1 MMNRLLRAFLIAGLV
16 IGLASAGWAQRQYG
30 MIHGRVLNSTQKPM
44 ADVSVLLYGTSL
56 MGSKTYITEK
66 SGEYHFIGLLPG
78 VYMLRLEMPGF
89 KTQVRKDII
98 VELGKTFDWTTRLEA
113 AAGGEMAAE
122 EEVTVSL
129 PSPMIDLRS
138 PAMRTVYDTLLLST
152 LPVNRD
158 LYDLQNTLPG
168 AVSEDMEFLRTSSIL
183 GGTVRS
189 QLLTFDGAFINDP
202 VNFGL
207 MANANVEVLDS
218 IEFEQA
224 GHPAESGQT
233 GSTYVN
239 ILAKAGG
246 NRMTGSLAGYV
257 GGTDLNKVLVS
268 QDEINRLHMS
278 PPQKYNAYGDFSLAL
293 GGPILE
299 DTVWFYLNA
308 RHLAW
313 DRTNPFTPEN
323 RMAAL
328 QLYSPHYDFQLGE
341 WLIFSKVTFEYGKAL
356 RYSGVFD
363 YHSIYEPVAFDS
375 ISPSSSFDY
384 TSILQSETV
393 LTTTHQL
400 MYQLNPTTLAEA
412 RGTYIHRARPFTR
425 RDDKTY
431 TSYDLAQDVFFG
443 SAPFNDTQRST
454 RLSGLA
460 SITKYAD
467 DVLGADHELK
477 AGAEFEQ
484 SEGSRDW
491 FKANPYNTFWYDF
504 ANGNPYFY
512 SPALKQGRLSISPC
526 PTTADAWAPKTGLR
540 RMSAFAQ
547 DNFRTGRLA
556 FDLGVRLDYSYLYLS
571 SESRPDITPTYNPQ
585 QQVSGLATNAL
596 LAALLKQ
603 MKDQGHVLP
612 LAAYDIVSRSLAS
625 FVSVSPRAGF
635 VVDLFGTGRT
645 ALKASAARYHEPF
658 WVQLFSYDQIL
669 APTTLD
675 WRWND
680 LNGNDL
686 MDLPGTD
693 SYELSH
699 YPNQSPALNSY
710 LSTIKAPF
718 TDEIQAGIEQELFP
732 HFKIGLNFIYKID
745 KNIVDS
751 FDANNGYDVAA
762 QDGKGPIW
770 IPFTFADPGAD
781 GALGTGDDRSLTVY
795 GLRKDRPAPSYVIG
809 NIPGAQRKYMA
820 AVLSFDKRLAD
831 NWELK
836 ASLTYSSY
844 KGNFGAGTTDTNYL
858 NPVYNDPNTLVNAYG
873 PLSFDRPW
881 QFKLMGTWIMPWDV
895 IVSAYFQAYSG
906 IPWNRTLAR
915 VYFPLDFAA
924 AYGGVQTPY
933 ATVNAEP
940 PGSHRYR
947 SYVNLDLHLEK
958 AFALGGVKLAVIAD
972 IFNLLGRKG
981 QILYTDS
988 AGTLHFD
995 TTPATYTP
1003 AANFGQVASLYGVR
1017 AVRLGMR
1024 LGF

>member
-1 MMNRLLRAFLIAGLV
+1 MMNRLLRAFLIAGLLG
-16 IGLASAGWAQRQYG
+16 GLASAGWAQRQYG
-30 MIHGRVLNSTQKPM
+30 MIHGWVLNSAQKPM

-56 MGSKTYITEK
+56 MGSRTYITDK
-66 SGEYHFIGLLPG
+66 GGVYHFIGLLPG
-78 VYMLRLEMPGF
+78 TYMLRLELPGF
-89 KTQVRKDII
+89 KTQVRKNII
-98 VELGKTFDWTTRLEA
+98 VELGKTVEWTTSLEA
-113 AAGGEMAAE
+113 SAGGEMAAE
-122 EEVTVSL
+122 EEVAVSI
-129 PSPMIDLRS
+129 PSPTIDIRS

-152 LPVNRD
+152 LPTNRD
-158 LYDLQNTLPG
+158 LYDFQNTLPG
-168 AVSEDMEFLRTSSIL
+168 AVTEDMEFLRTSSIL

-189 QLLTFDGAFINDP
+189 QLYTFDGAFVNDP
-202 VNFGL
+202 VNFSL

-218 IEFEQA
+218 IQFEQA
-224 GHPAESGQT
+224 GHQAESGQT

-239 ILAKAGG
+239 ILTKAGG
-246 NRMTGSLAGYV
+246 NHVAGSLAAYV
-257 GGTDLNKVLVS
+257 GGADLNKILIS
-268 QDEINRLHMS
+268 QDEIGRLHMS
-278 PPQKYNAYGDFSLAL
+278 PAQKYNAYGDFSLSL

-299 DTVWFYLNA
+299 DMVWFTLNA
-308 RHLAW
+308 RHVAW
-313 DRTNPFTPEN
+313 DRINPFTPEN

-328 QLYSPHYDFQLGE
+328 QLVSPHYDLQLGE
-341 WLIFSKVTFEYGKAL
+341 WMIFGKVTFEYEKNL

-363 YHSIYEPVAFDS
+363 FHSVYEPVGFDS
-375 ISPSSSFDY
+375 ISPASSFEY

-400 MYQLNPTTLAEA
+400 TYMLDPTTLAEA

-431 TSYDLAQDVFFG
+431 TSYDFTQDVFFG
-443 SAPFNDTQRST
+443 SAPFNVTQRSS

-467 DVLGADHELK
+467 DFLGAGHEFK

-484 SEGSRDW
+484 SEGSEDW
-491 FKANPYNTFWYDF
+491 YKANPYNTFWYDF
-504 ANGNPYFY
+504 ANGNPYYY

-526 PTTADAWAPKTGLR
+526 PAAADAWTPMTGIR
-540 RMSAFAQ
+540 RVSAFAQ

-556 FDLGVRLDYSYLYLS
+556 FDLGVHFDYSYLYLA
-571 SESRPDITPTYNPQ
+571 SESRPDITPTYDPQ
-585 QQVSGLATNAL
+585 QQTSGLATNAL
-596 LAALLKQ
+596 LGALLLQ
-603 MKDQGHVLP
+603 MKNDGLQLP
-612 LAAYDIVSRSLAS
+612 LAAYDIASRTLAS
-625 FVSVSPRAGF
+625 FVTFSPRAGF
-635 VVDLFGTGRT
+635 VVDLFGTNKT

-680 LNGNDL
+680 LNGNGL
-686 MDLPGTD
+686 MDLPGVD
-693 SYELSH
+693 SYELAH
-699 YPNQSPALNSY
+699 YPNQTQTVNSY
-710 LSTIKAPF
+710 LSTIKAPY
-718 TDEIQAGIEQELFP
+718 TDEIQAGIEHELFP
-732 HFKIGLNFIYKID
+732 NFKIGLNFIYRID
-745 KNIVDS
+745 KNIIDS
-751 FDANNGYDVAA
+751 FDANNGYDVNA
-762 QDGKGPIW
+762 QDSKGPIW
-770 IPFTFADPGAD
+770 IPFTFTDPGSD
-781 GALGTGDDRSLTVY
+781 GVLGTGDDQSLTVY

-809 NIPGAQRKYMA
+809 NITDARRKYMA

-844 KGNFGAGTTDTNYL
+844 KGNIGAGYTDTNYL
-858 NPVYNDPNTLVNAYG
+858 NPVYSDPNTLINAYG
-873 PLSFDRPW
+873 PLFFDRPW
-881 QFKLMGTWIMPWDV
+881 QFKLMGTYILPGD
-895 IVSAYFQAYSG
+895 IIASAYFQAYSG

-933 ATVNAEP
+933 ATVNAEL
-940 PGSHRYR
+940 PGSHRYQA
-947 SYVNLDLHLEK
+947 YVNLDLHLEK
-958 AFALGGVKLAVIAD
+958 TFAFSGMRLAVIAD
-972 IFNLLGRKG
+972 IFNLLGRNG

-1003 AANFGQVASLYGVR
+1003 AANYGQVASLYGVR
-1017 AVRLGMR
+1017 AVRLGLR